1 MAVRR
6 RAETCAANSVTTGQ
20 ARGDFLA
27 WRRDVCEVFAAHL
40 FTGGRQVRG
49 LFCCEQG
56 GVFEASR
63 PSCVGTTAAAYT
75 KKVRSVCWK
84 AAIAQWASGK
94 AAWRWART

>member
-49 LFCCEQG
+49 LFPGDQG
-56 GVFEASR
+56 G
-63 PSCVGTTAAAYT
+63 SCTVSMSPCRRTTAAA
-75 KKVRSVCWK
+75 
-84 AAIAQWASGK
+84 
-94 AAWRWART
+94 